1 MFEIDYDL
9 PNNICL
15 NMSIINIKPND
26 NIDDFVF
33 IDILNTN
40 NNNINL
46 SNDIKIL
53 DETIKKG
60 YVEQII
66 CVDLNYFLQDIK
78 NSFKNNSIKYQ
89 FEVDLPRCNV
99 YLNKYLI
106 KDTQKVYKFLK
117 NKYSDKIVN
126 NIMMLTTQALLGLPF
141 QLIFNNIDN
150 EQYILAEI
158 EAKSNKKQPYRVRI
172 DLEKESIQFKAYKEL
187 RIFEFDN
194 NSEPINRF
202 KVFIKLE
209 FDIKS
214 KENLLI
220 NIKMTKY
227 LN

>member
-1 MFEIDYDL
+1 MSEIDYDL

-194 NSEPINRF
+194 DSEPINRF

>member
-1 MFEIDYDL
+1 MSEIDYDL

-33 IDILNTN
+33 IDILNT

-141 QLIFNNIDN
+141 QLIFNNINN

>member
-1 MFEIDYDL
+1 MSEIDYDL

-141 QLIFNNIDN
+141 QLIFNNINN